1 MQTLTVSEKCRVSTQ
16 TLKFPEEKRK
26 NKILNCYPLSSY
38 PTVLKSASMPISH
51 YKCDLPLPFTGIRS
65 CFLADLVTF
74 FQNSSFKEQ
83 LQASPIGFAVR

>member
-16 TLKFPEEKRK
+16 TIKFPEEKRK

-38 PTVLKSASMPISH
+38 PTVF
-51 YKCDLPLPFTGIRS
+51 KCDLPLPFTGIRS